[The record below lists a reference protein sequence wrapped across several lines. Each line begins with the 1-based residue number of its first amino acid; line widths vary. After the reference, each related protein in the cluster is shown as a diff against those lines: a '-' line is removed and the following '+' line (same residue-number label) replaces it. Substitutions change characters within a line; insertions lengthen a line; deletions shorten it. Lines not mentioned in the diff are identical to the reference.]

1 MHYLFP
7 DQTELVEERDET
19 TNEILLRKWKRPK
32 EFGNADWEVEIGD
45 DTKAF
50 NPETDMIAASNANPL
65 FLRKDS
71 KDRFEWRIRNLPY
84 PKETYL
90 IEIDHQKQQIVLK
103 TTNKKYYKRIDV
115 PDLKRVNLKLE
126 ESSLLW
132 KHQNNTLIIAYEKP
146 DQVKERDQEML
157 RMAAKAANGQ
167 NLGN

>member
-1 MHYLFP
+1 MKDYSN
-7 DQTELVEERDET
+7 QIIA
-19 TNEILLRKWKRPK
+19 NKN
-32 EFGNADWEVEIGD
+32 NASQHLY
-45 DTKAF
+45 
-50 NPETDMIAASNANPL
+50 NNASAL
-65 FLRKDS
+65 
-71 KDRFEWRIRNLPY
+71 
-84 PKETYL
+84 
-90 IEIDHQKQQIVLK
+90 LK